1 VLPPSLFRRAAV
13 VLVVVAGLVAAGA
26 CSSKGKG
33 GGAKAPG
40 APTRTTTA
48 ASTGGL
54 PSLHVTVAGIDDNG
68 TKGPDDA
75 MVAAVKTTLDRWLAE
90 AVVGPLHSG
99 KPAGD
104 LSAVFTAAALER
116 LADPS
121 VRATFVDEGL
131 PPATTSITPEKL
143 EVTLSSVAGPDEM
156 VALIGVRL
164 DAKLR
169 AVGPSVD
176 VDVVHQ
182 GEVVLVPDGD
192 GWKIDSFAV
201 RASRDSR
208 EATP

>member
-1 VLPPSLFRRAAV
+1 VLPPALFHRAAV
-13 VLVVVAGLVAAGA
+13 VLVAGVLVAGGA
-26 CSSKGKG
+26 CSSKAKD
-33 GGAKAPG
+33 KAPPS
-40 APTRTTTA
+40 PTRTTTA
-48 ASTGGL
+48 AATGGL
-54 PSLHVTVAGIDDNG
+54 PTLHVNVAGVDDNG
-68 TKGPDDA
+68 TKGPDEA
-75 MVAAVKTTLDRWLAE
+75 TVAAVKATLDRWLAD
-90 AVVGPLHSG
+90 AVVGPLHGG

-104 LSAVFTAAALER
+104 LSPIFTAAALER

-143 EVTLSSVAGPDEM
+143 EATLSSVAGPDEV
-156 VALIGVRL
+156 VAVIGARL
-164 DAKLR
+164 DLKLR

-176 VDVVHQ
+176 VDIVHQ